1 MSPDEKTA
9 YEALTDAIE
18 AVVRAQGNREQA
30 WVASEYIVVHA
41 AHRFAADGES
51 YTAVGVIYRD
61 QDVPMHRALGLL
73 EFASTRLRKIIA
85 ED

>member
-1 MSPDEKTA
+1 MSPEEKIA
-9 YEALTDAIE
+9 YGALTDAIE
-18 AVVRAQGNREQA
+18 AVVRAQGNREVA
-30 WVASEYIVVHA
+30 WVASEYVIVHA
-41 AHRFAADGES
+41 AHRFEGDDS

-61 QDVPMHRALGLL
+61 EDVPMHRALGLL